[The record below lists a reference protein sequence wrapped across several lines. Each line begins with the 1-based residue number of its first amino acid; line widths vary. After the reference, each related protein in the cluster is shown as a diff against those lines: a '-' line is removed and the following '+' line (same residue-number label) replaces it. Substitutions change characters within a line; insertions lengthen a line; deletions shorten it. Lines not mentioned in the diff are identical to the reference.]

1 MTDHSAFFLYVNEEA
16 SLLKENLSEVTKER
30 LIDASIPLVSDGQK
44 KMASG
49 FFSNWG
55 PEDVFEREWYLTYN
69 EMMKEE
75 KPSLNFDQ
83 NGLLK
88 NEGSELNIHYQL
100 DQYFIKHYPKDLNT
114 SNEGEGLRLYE
125 YLVSEELGEDAFK
138 CMSHQQKQEYIRQKK
153 EQNAK
158 KAFSDLNGMLNE
170 DDTLGRPFNMAELLD
185 EDPVENVT
193 LVNVSHPDAAL
204 TCLEAWLHIYE
215 TEGLIRF
222 NHYLIS
228 EDDMPL
234 T

>member
-16 SLLKENLSEVTKER
+16 NLLKENLSEITKER

-44 KMASG
+44 KIASG
-49 FFSNWG
+49 FFSNSE
-55 PEDVFEREWYLTYN
+55 PEEIFERQWYRTYN
-69 EMMKEE
+69 ELMKESTV
-75 KPSLNFDQ
+75 KMGFDDD
-83 NGLLK
+83 GLLIK
-88 NEGSELNIHYQL
+88 KSLDINIHYQL

-114 SNEGEGLRLYE
+114 TNEGEGLKLYE
-125 YLVSEELGEDAFK
+125 YLVSQELGEDYFK
-138 CMSHQQKQEYIRQKK
+138 GLSHQQKKESVRLKK
-153 EQNAK
+153 EQSAK
-158 KAFSDLNGMLNE
+158 KSFSNLNGMLNE
-170 DDTLGRPFNMAELLD
+170 DDTLGRPFNMDELLD
-185 EDPVENVT
+185 ENPDENVT